1 MNRTVVVLGFAV
13 LLSVAILWAGGIG
26 LVSYRQWHDT
36 HVRIERKRDAGKQEC
51 TKRYVDEGAKIR
63 CMHLFDTQYVM
74 EINIARATRTLIAA
88 GPLLGLLAALLIV
101 WRSAAARDKARALRD
116 RSAARR
122 RTDRIAPQHE
132 PDPT

>member
-51 TKRYVDEGAKIR
+51 TKTYVEEDARIR
-63 CMHLFDTQYVM
+63 CMHLFDTQYIM
-74 EINIARATRTLIAA
+74 EINIAKATRVLIAA
-88 GPLLGLLAALLIV
+88 GPLLGLLIVLLV
-101 WRSAAARDKARALRD
+101 AWRSAKARAGAQALRD

-122 RTDRIAPQHE
+122 RADRTSTQHE
-132 PDPT
+132 TDLT